1 MLGEVE
7 KGKEV
12 RSSGARLGDS
22 IILTKAIPI
31 EGCAILAN
39 EAENQLLQK
48 GIAATLIE
56 ESRNLIH
63 KPGISIVK
71 DASIAMESG
80 KINAMHDITEGGIA
94 GGLMELA
101 YASNLGIHVTRENI
115 PEIPQAKI
123 FSEALELDTLGII
136 ASGSLLICASPKH
149 DSAIIKNLKSNG
161 INATKI
167 GSMKNLDY
175 GLKLSKNECI
185 EDLPRFDTDEIAR
198 FFSG

>member
-1 MLGEVE
+1 MENGPLTVTGDGEQRRDFTHVSDIVDGLVKCVGKDFRAEEFELGRG
-7 KGKEV
+7 KNYSINQIDDMFGKEY
-12 RSSGARLGDS
+12 
-22 IILTKAIPI
+22 P
-31 EGCAILAN
+31 
-39 EAENQLLQK
+39 
-48 GIAATLIE
+48 
-56 ESRNLIH
+56 
-63 KPGISIVK
+63 
-71 DASIAMESG
+71 
-80 KINAMHDITEGGIA
+80 
-94 GGLMELA
+94 
-101 YASNLGIHVTRENI
+101 RENI

-123 FSEALELDTLGII
+123 FSEILGLDTLGII

-198 FFSG
+198 FFSS

>member
-1 MLGEVE
+1 
-7 KGKEV
+7 
-12 RSSGARLGDS
+12 
-22 IILTKAIPI
+22 
-31 EGCAILAN
+31 
-39 EAENQLLQK
+39 
-48 GIAATLIE
+48 
-56 ESRNLIH
+56 
-63 KPGISIVK
+63 
-71 DASIAMESG
+71 
-80 KINAMHDITEGGIA
+80 MHDITEGGIA
-94 GGLMELA
+94 GGLAELA

-123 FSEALELDTLGII
+123 FSEILGLDTLGII

-198 FFSG
+198 FFSS